1 MDKKIEDKIEKEV
14 RRGVEKELEQEIEK
28 EIKEEVK
35 KRLHERFYESTV
47 SSANKFKKEFRR
59 EVVVGV
65 TAAFAFLIALSWR
78 NPIQK
83 SVDSLIV
90 KFGLTGNAIYI
101 EYLSALIITLLAVL
115 VLMWVSRWKSEE

>member
-1 MDKKIEDKIEKEV
+1 MNKKTEKKIEKEV
-14 RRGVEKELEQEIEK
+14 RKEVEKELEQEIDK

-47 SSANKFKKEFRR
+47 SSTNKFKKEFRR

-83 SVDSLIV
+83 SVDSLIAN
-90 KFGLTGNAIYI
+90 FGLTGKAIYI
-101 EYLSALIITLLAVL
+101 EYLSALLITLLAVL
-115 VLMWVSRWKSEE
+115 VLMLVSRWKIEE

>member
-1 MDKKIEDKIEKEV
+1 MDNETEKKIEKEV
-14 RRGVEKELEQEIEK
+14 RKEIENELDK

-47 SSANKFKKEFRR
+47 SSTNKFKKEFRR
-59 EVVVGV
+59 EVVVGI

-78 NPIQK
+78 SPIK
-83 SVDSLIV
+83 NSVDSLIAN
-90 KFGLTGNAIYI
+90 FGLTEKSIYI

-115 VLMWVSRWKSEE
+115 VLMLVSRCKSEE

>member
-1 MDKKIEDKIEKEV
+1 MDSKTEKKIEKEV
-14 RRGVEKELEQEIEK
+14 RKEIENELDK
-28 EIKEEVK
+28 EIQKEVK

-47 SSANKFKKEFRR
+47 SSTTKFKKEFRR

-83 SVDSLIV
+83 SVDSLV
-90 KFGLTGNAIYI
+90 TNFGLTGKAIYI

-115 VLMWVSRWKSEE
+115 VLMLISRWKSEEQ